1 MKGNGIK
8 EKNVLAGT
16 ILGSIT
22 STSREMTTG
31 PVPTRALTFLVI
43 QSTPCSSKSQVE
55 MRSKPAVASSSR
67 SIGPFHQ
74 YKSFKFEQ
82 NDTKG
87 GTYRELCPD
96 SGMDRRIGLNIPCL
110 VCVPEESTMIDTRL
124 EGYGT
129 IVPVRIPGIDMR
141 IKVDHGYGS
150 VDLTQGSKD
159 R

>member
-1 MKGNGIK
+1 MKSSSDVK
-8 EKNVLAGT
+8 EKNLLAGT

-22 STSREMTTG
+22 STSKEMTTG

-55 MRSKPAVASSSR
+55 IRSKPAVASSSR

-74 YKSFKFEQ
+74 YKSFRFEQ
-82 NDTKG
+82 KA

-96 SGMDRRIGLNIPCL
+96 SSMDRRIGFNVPCL
-110 VCVPEESTMIDTRL
+110 VCVPEESTVIDACL
-124 EGYGT
+124 DGDGT
-129 IVPVRIPGIDMR
+129 VVPVWIPGIDMR
-141 IKVDHGYGS
+141 IKMNHGHRS
-150 VDLTQGSKD
+150 VDLAQSSKD